1 MSIVARFLVQVQQLL
16 LHLGM
21 KLKLRA
27 IFTVLL
33 LSALLVFAEINSDIM
48 SGLKSGNAKI
58 IAGYFNP
65 TVELNLPGN
74 DGLFSKA
81 QSELLLKDFFLKF
94 PPKNFIF
101 KHDGT
106 SQDGSRFS
114 IGVLETAGG
123 NFRTYYYLKKN
134 GDSFLLKEL
143 RIEKER

>member
-1 MSIVARFLVQVQQLL
+1 MAFMARFLVQVPQLL

-21 KLKLRA
+21 KVQHKA
-27 IFTVLL
+27 VFFTFL
-33 LSALLVFAEINSDIM
+33 LSSLLVFADITNDIM
-48 SGLKSGNAKI
+48 SGLKTGNAKL
-58 IAGYFNP
+58 IAGYFNA

-81 QSELLLKDFFLKF
+81 QSELLLKDFFVKF

-114 IGVLETAGG
+114 IGVLETSGG

-134 GDSFLLKEL
+134 GDAFLLKEL